1 VIATRNMSTEN
12 ANLTLF
18 DDEFLKKLEYLNI
31 ISKRLFAGQL
41 RAERRTRKRGTGL
54 EFADYRAYVAG
65 DDFRHLDWKA
75 YLRLNRL
82 ILKLFEEEEDLP
94 IYFFVD
100 SSQSMNYGE
109 PSKLDYARRVAAALC
124 YIGLANLD
132 RVNVISFAD
141 GLKSE
146 LPPQRGKG
154 RIFKIFRFLSEISAS
169 GDTDAKS
176 SFKTYCTETRRRGLA
191 VVISDFFD
199 SHGFA
204 GALDILRHFRH
215 DIFVIHIASHEE
227 IDPGLRGE
235 LLLVDAENNTTREI
249 TITPSLLTAY
259 KAEYWKYCE
268 AVESYCGK
276 YQLGYVRTT
285 TDFPF
290 EELILKVFRQGRFL
304 K

>member
-1 VIATRNMSTEN
+1 MNMST
-12 ANLTLF
+12 ANVTLF

-31 ISKRLFAGQL
+31 VSKRLFAGQL

-100 SSQSMNYGE
+100 SSQSMSYGN
-109 PSKLDYARRVAAALC
+109 PSKLDYARRVCAALC

-132 RVNVISFAD
+132 RVNVISFAN
-141 GLKSE
+141 GIKSE
-146 LPPQRGKG
+146 MPPQRGKG
-154 RIFKIFRFLSEISAS
+154 RIFKIFRFLMEVTA
-169 GDTDAKS
+169 GGETHARA

-191 VVISDFFD
+191 VVISDMFD
-199 SHGFA
+199 GNGFES
-204 GALDILRHFRH
+204 ALDILRHVRH

-227 IDPGLRGE
+227 IDPMLRGE
-235 LLLVDAENNTTREI
+235 LQLVDSENNVSREI
-249 TITPSLLTAY
+249 TITPSLLAAY
-259 KAEYWKYCE
+259 RAEFNKYCE
-268 AVESYCGK
+268 AIESYCGK
-276 YQLGYVRTT
+276 YQLGYARTV

-290 EELILKVFRQGRFL
+290 EELVLKVFRQGRFL

>member
-1 VIATRNMSTEN
+1 MST
-12 ANLTLF
+12 ANVSIF

-94 IYFFVD
+94 IYIFVD
-100 SSQSMNYGE
+100 ASQSMNYGN
-109 PSKLDYARRVAAALC
+109 PTKLDYARRVCAALC

-132 RVNVISFAD
+132 RVNVVSFAD
-141 GLKSE
+141 GVKNE
-146 LPPQRGKG
+146 MPPQRGKG
-154 RIFKIFRFLSEISAS
+154 RIFKIFRFL
-169 GDTDAKS
+169 TDMVPGGETNARA

-191 VVISDFFD
+191 VVISDMFD
-199 SHGFA
+199 SNGFE

-215 DIFVIHIASHEE
+215 DIFVIQIASHEE
-227 IDPGLRGE
+227 IDPKLKGE
-235 LLLVDAENNTTREI
+235 LQLVDSESNVSREI

-259 KAEYWKYCE
+259 RAEFERFCE
-268 AVESYCGK
+268 GIESYCGK
-276 YQLGYVRTT
+276 YQLGYVRTG

-290 EELILKVFRQGRFL
+290 EELVLKVFRQGRFL

>member
-1 VIATRNMSTEN
+1 MST
-12 ANLTLF
+12 NLALF

-41 RAERRTRKRGTGL
+41 RAERRTRRRGTGL
-54 EFADYRAYVAG
+54 EFADYRSYVAG
-65 DDFRHLDWKA
+65 DDFRYLDWRA

-100 SSQSMNYGE
+100 SSQSMSYGN

-141 GLKSE
+141 NVKTE
-146 LPPQRGKG
+146 LPPTRGKG
-154 RIFKIFRFLSEISAS
+154 RIFKVFRFLTEIVPGGQTNAR
-169 GDTDAKS
+169 DA
-176 SFKTYCTETRRRGLA
+176 FKTYCIEGRRRGLA
-191 VVISDFFD
+191 VVISDFLD
-199 SHGFA
+199 AHGFES
-204 GALDILRHFRH
+204 ALDILRHFRH
-215 DIFVIHIASHEE
+215 DIFVLHIASHEE
-227 IDPGLRGE
+227 MNPALKGE
-235 LLLVDAENNTTREI
+235 LLLVDSENQVAREM
-249 TITPSLLTAY
+249 TVTPSLLAAY
-259 KAEYWKYCE
+259 HAEYNRFCE
-268 AVESYCGK
+268 QLESYCGR
-276 YQLGYVRTT
+276 YQLGYCRTL

-290 EELILKVFRQGRFL
+290 EELVLQVFRQGRFL